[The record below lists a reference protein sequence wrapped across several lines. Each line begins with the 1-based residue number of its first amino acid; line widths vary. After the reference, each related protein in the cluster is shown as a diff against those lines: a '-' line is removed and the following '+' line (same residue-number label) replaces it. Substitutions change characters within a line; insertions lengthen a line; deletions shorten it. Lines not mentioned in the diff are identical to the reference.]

1 MIMKTLVKLGVLFI
15 LISLS
20 GCKYKNEALELQK
33 QNQDLTI
40 QLAAS
45 DSLSGVFHSTLK
57 NIEAVFDSII
67 PADDAPGTAPA
78 EGELTMKLTNK
89 LNEINDLLIEKEEN
103 YKALNYRLINSN
115 KKISEISAKL
125 EELNGEVA
133 EKDSINFNLNQNI
146 DNLEKQI
153 ADQSSRIESVIQEKQ
168 VLNEELENKTN
179 TINSAHF
186 IAGSEDEL
194 RTKAIIEKTG
204 GFLGFL
210 GRVNKLN
217 PVLDKNLLQLID
229 IKEKT
234 AFTLNAEKK
243 YIEFITNHHP
253 ASYELTESDT
263 GTSLLTVTDPAEFW
277 RYSKYLVITY

>member
-1 MIMKTLVKLGVLFI
+1 MKTLVKLGVLFI

-20 GCKYKNEALELQK
+20 GCKYKNESLELQK

-45 DSLSGVFHSTLK
+45 DSLSDVFHSTLK
-57 NIEAVFDSII
+57 DIEAVFDSII
-67 PADDAPGTAPA
+67 PADDAPGTTPA

-89 LNEINDLLIEKEEN
+89 LNEINDLLIEKDNN

-115 KKISEISAKL
+115 KMVSEMSAKL

-133 EKDSINFNLNQNI
+133 KKDSINLNLNQNI

-153 ADQSSRIESVIQEKQ
+153 SDQSSRIESVIQEKQ
-168 VLNEELENKTN
+168 VLNEALETKTD

-186 IAGSEDEL
+186 ITGSEEEL
-194 RTKAIIEKTG
+194 LTKAIIEKTG
-204 GFLGFL
+204 GFLGL
-210 GRVNKLN
+210 CGRVKKLN
-217 PVLDKNLLQLID
+217 PELDKNLLQLID

-243 YIEFITNHHP
+243 KIEIITSHHP
-253 ASYELTESDT
+253 ASYELTESNT
-263 GTSLLTVTDPAEFW
+263 GTSVLTITDTEEFW

>member
-1 MIMKTLVKLGVLFI
+1 MKTLVKLGVLFI

-33 QNQDLTI
+33 QNQDLKI
-40 QLAAS
+40 QLASS

-57 NIEAVFDSII
+57 NIEAVFESII
-67 PADDAPGTAPA
+67 PSDDALEATPV

-89 LNEINDLLIEKEEN
+89 LNEINDLLIEKEKN

-133 EKDSINFNLNQNI
+133 KKDSINLNLNQNI

-153 ADQSSRIESVIQEKQ
+153 ADQSARIESVIQEKQ
-168 VLNEELENKTN
+168 VLNEALETKTN

-186 IAGSEDEL
+186 IAGSEDEIL
-194 RTKAIIEKTG
+194 TKSIIEKTG

-217 PVLDKNLLQLID
+217 PKLDKYLLQLID
-229 IKEKT
+229 TKEKT

-243 YIEFITNHHP
+243 KIEIITSHPP
-253 ASYELTESDT
+253 ASYELNESNT
-263 GTSLLTVTDPAEFW
+263 GTSVLTVTDPVEFW